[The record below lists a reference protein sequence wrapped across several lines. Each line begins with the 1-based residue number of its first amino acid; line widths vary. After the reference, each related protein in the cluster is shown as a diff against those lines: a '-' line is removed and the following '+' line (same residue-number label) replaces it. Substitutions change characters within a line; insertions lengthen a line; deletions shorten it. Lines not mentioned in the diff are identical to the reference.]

1 MPSTPTL
8 ATTVRPTRAAATPE
22 ASRVA
27 QASPVRGCVCRL
39 PRFASTSTRAYAS
52 PICRRALRAAGGR
65 DLLSRVARSV
75 AIHTRASREASRFT
89 GSVKRRAGPDCRLS
103 SSRLRPQPQER
114 RPPSDALQAAS
125 AFSFQIASTAAARPM
140 GRPRRDVFRVTSDSP
155 ERKPYRLRPPMSP
168 RAPSP
173 RFTNMAEAAS
183 APLQSLHG
191 PRHASVCSDW

>member
-1 MPSTPTL
+1 MRKRRLSVVVSAACLALRLLVQAHMPHRSADAL
-8 ATTVRPTRAAATPE
+8 CGRLAAA
-22 ASRVA
+22 
-27 QASPVRGCVCRL
+27 
-39 PRFASTSTRAYAS
+39 
-52 PICRRALRAAGGR
+52 ICFL
-65 DLLSRVARSV
+65 V
-75 AIHTRASREASRFT
+75 SREASRSTLMRPAKRRDSRFT
-89 GSVKRRAGPDCRLS
+89 ESVKRRAGPDCRLS

>member
-1 MPSTPTL
+1 MLRKRRLSVVVSAACLASHLLVQEHMPHRSADAL
-8 ATTVRPTRAAATPE
+8 C
-22 ASRVA
+22 
-27 QASPVRGCVCRL
+27 GRL
-39 PRFASTSTRAYAS
+39 
-52 PICRRALRAAGGR
+52 AAGGR
-65 DLLSRVARSV
+65 DLLFRVARSA

-155 ERKPYRLRPPMSP
+155 ERKPSRLRPPMSP